1 MLSHG
6 QGISQIKIEPAKNQK
21 FSQVDV
27 VALDNTPLT
36 RREEHKDLA
45 ADGVTDG
52 FPLEMK
58 LVPSAGYALGPH
70 NFPVSSLPHMSFP
83 WIKSGTMLGAP
94 GLHGIAAALW
104 NAGKSDAKIMSF
116 EEGLSRLKKMLD
128 EFSRLYVAKPLC
140 LLPL

>member
-6 QGISQIKIEPAKNQK
+6 QGISQIKIEPAKTQK
-21 FSQVDV
+21 FSHVDV

-36 RREEHKDLA
+36 RREKHKDLA

-70 NFPVSSLPHMSFP
+70 NFPVSSLPHIPFP
-83 WIKSGTMLGAP
+83 WNQIGHKSRSCIGC
-94 GLHGIAAALW
+94 
-104 NAGKSDAKIMSF
+104 KRS
-116 EEGLSRLKKMLD
+116 E
-128 EFSRLYVAKPLC
+128 V
-140 LLPL
+140 LP